1 MRVSVAVAP
10 PRVAGLGLRA
20 DKGVVKGGAGGGAV
34 LAPGTVVQGAR
45 TQVMMGSEVDLARVA
60 ASIQPRSPPEPA
72 AEPGAG
78 AVSGARQLRS
88 LAGAITGAAA
98 NIKSK
103 LTSAVTQGSLARS
116 SPSPPDTSQGQ
127 GQGQGQGRVKMREV
141 PIRVEAGAGQG
152 QGLPGQEKS
161 PHVIPLTVPG
171 AEYGGSLELT
181 FSNNP
186 LRSYREYDV
195 IDRLT
200 FVFYFQVI
208 RTGSTKGPSVP
219 VKPQTF
225 RRSKNIYNKNN
236 FYLNCDKIFE
246 TIKTIYKPYNTL
258 VKFHGFYKLINCQIS
273 ISLIKCVPLYRALF
287 ISV

>member
-1 MRVSVAVAP
+1 MVVAP

-20 DKGVVKGGAGGGAV
+20 DKGAVKGGAGGGAV

-45 TQVMMGSEVDLARVA
+45 TQVMMGSEVDLDRVA
-60 ASIQPRSPPEPA
+60 ASIQTRSPPEPA
-72 AEPGAG
+72 AEPGA
-78 AVSGARQLRS
+78 ASVSGARQLRS

-141 PIRVEAGAGQG
+141 PIRVEQGAGQG

-171 AEYGGSLELT
+171 AEYGGSLELP

-186 LRSYREYDV
+186 LQSFRE
-195 IDRLT
+195 
-200 FVFYFQVI
+200 
-208 RTGSTKGPSVP
+208 
-219 VKPQTF
+219 
-225 RRSKNIYNKNN
+225 
-236 FYLNCDKIFE
+236 
-246 TIKTIYKPYNTL
+246 
-258 VKFHGFYKLINCQIS
+258 
-273 ISLIKCVPLYRALF
+273 
-287 ISV
+287 

>member
-45 TQVMMGSEVDLARVA
+45 TQVMMGSEVDLDRVA
-60 ASIQPRSPPEPA
+60 ASIQTRSPPEPA

-127 GQGQGQGRVKMREV
+127 GQGRVKMREV

-186 LRSYREYDV
+186 LRSYR
-195 IDRLT
+195 
-200 FVFYFQVI
+200 
-208 RTGSTKGPSVP
+208 K
-219 VKPQTF
+219 
-225 RRSKNIYNKNN
+225 
-236 FYLNCDKIFE
+236 
-246 TIKTIYKPYNTL
+246 
-258 VKFHGFYKLINCQIS
+258 
-273 ISLIKCVPLYRALF
+273 
-287 ISV
+287 